1 MRKIFAALALTTLVA
16 ACSPVAPV
24 MGGLSDVGIIDREKG
39 FSETVADELIVAQI
53 RKEWLSFDPTL
64 VARVAVH
71 ADNGRVLLVGRVR
84 KPSHR
89 ATASDLV
96 WNVPGI
102 RRVYNEITLDE
113 RDRLTGI
120 VADRAAQTELT
131 ARFIAD
137 PEVDYVD
144 FNYEVLDG
152 TAFIIG
158 SVNSF
163 SEKSR
168 AIEVAESIPGISNV
182 IEYIE
187 IVE

>member
-1 MRKIFAALALTTLVA
+1 MKIIAALFSTAVVA

-24 MGGLSDVGIIDREKG
+24 MGGLSDIGVIDREKG
-39 FSETVADELIVAQI
+39 FTETVADELIVAQV

-64 VARVAVH
+64 VARIAVH

-96 WNVPGI
+96 WNVPGVT
-102 RRVYNEITLDE
+102 RVYNEISLDE
-113 RDRLTGI
+113 RDRLTG
-120 VADRAAQTELT
+120 VVTDRVAQTELT

-144 FNYEVLDG
+144 FNYEVMDG

-158 SVNSF
+158 SVKSF
-163 SEKSR
+163 AERAR
-168 AIEVAESIPGISNV
+168 AIEVAGSIPGVSNV
-182 IEYIE
+182 VQYIE